1 VSIGSSSS
9 DCTIEGSLLDDIS
22 GTGIILGGIA
32 GDATKNATSDASRL
46 SAVNNHIRNTPAEYH
61 GSVGIFGGYL
71 DSGLI
76 AHNMLEQ
83 LSYSGIN
90 LGWGWGGVTP
100 HGVGNNRVANNSILD
115 YCLLLN
121 DCGGM

>member
-1 VSIGSSSS
+1 
-9 DCTIEGSLLDDIS
+9 
-22 GTGIILGGIA
+22 
-32 GDATKNATSDASRL
+32 
-46 SAVNNHIRNTPAEYH
+46 
-61 GSVGIFGGYL
+61 
-71 DSGLI
+71 
-76 AHNMLEQ
+76 MLEQ

-121 DCGGM
+121 DCGGIYTLGSQPGSSLTGNWISGARV